1 MMFFGKTD
9 VGRRRANN
17 QDTFLTH
24 HFEQPECDLCVVCDG
39 MGGVAGGEVAS
50 STAIE
55 AFFTSIRREF
65 EAGRSDNIP
74 DLLDNACQA
83 ANLAVYRAGNKD
95 PKLKGMGTTLVAAL
109 HIDNTYFVINVGDS
123 RLYCITAEETTQV
136 THDHTL
142 VQALMDAGQLT
153 PEEAAVSS
161 LRSTLIK
168 CVGNASDVEP
178 DIFTVTLG
186 GEEHDTYILL
196 CSDGLT
202 NYLSEEETREIL
214 FTPEISLEEKVAMLI
229 DGANA
234 GGGGDNITAVVMK
247 DS

>member
-1 MMFFGKTD
+1 MLFFGKTD

-24 HFEQPECDLCVVCDG
+24 HFEHPECDLCVVCDG

-50 STAIE
+50 STAIQ
-55 AFFTSIRREF
+55 AFFDAISRDL
-65 EAGRSDNIP
+65 EAGMPDNIP
-74 DLLDNACQA
+74 DFLDNACQE
-83 ANLAVYRAGNKD
+83 ANMAVYRAASKD
-95 PKLKGMGTTLVAAL
+95 SKLKGMGTTLVAAL
-109 HIDNTYFVINVGDS
+109 YIDNTYYVINVGDS

-168 CVGNASDVEP
+168 CVGTSDEVEP

-186 GEEHDTYILL
+186 GDNHDTYILL

-247 DS
+247 DN